1 MDSVCAEAPDS
12 PRPQVQPEGDNAV
25 RVSVAPGPGAD
36 TLQARLREALAP
48 LPLTVRVTTAPAAG
62 SPQTA

>member
-1 MDSVCAEAPDS
+1 MDSVCAEAPGS

-25 RVSVAPGPGAD
+25 RVTMAPGTDAD
-36 TLQARLREALAP
+36 ALQARLRQVLAP